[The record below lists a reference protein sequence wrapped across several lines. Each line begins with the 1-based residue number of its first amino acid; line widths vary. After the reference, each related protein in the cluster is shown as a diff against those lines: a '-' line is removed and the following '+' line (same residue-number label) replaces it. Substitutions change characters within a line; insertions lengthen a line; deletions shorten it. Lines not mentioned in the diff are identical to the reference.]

1 MALVGVSV
9 AMPRGGG
16 HFGGHHHGGGGGGGH
31 GGHHHHHHHH
41 RPYRSGVVFVGWWS
55 GPGYYRRRPYL
66 GFALCWVV
74 FFLVII
80 AVILST
86 SLVTVNDN
94 KDDSDDNGGGFDTQY
109 APLETR
115 RIDVSQ
121 TFCDGIELEN
131 PSHQMPATAYVLS
144 KGPSLTDEHN
154 YTISES
160 NVTIGGNSYQYWNYY
175 LNHGSSMNAS
185 ICVKSGNGVEF
196 YIIQGSKSFEHWQD
210 GEDSFIK
217 FKVIGTFCPSTVPA
231 DLEFVDKTDDYFFA
245 YASLGGT
252 VIFDTNMTFHR
263 KEFGIIEQDVEHRC
277 EAGGEYSKKCTVSIP
292 YNDEHY
298 FLLAT
303 GNTTS
308 SKGDEDGASVSW
320 TCKARVWVYIL
331 AFLLPALFGI
341 ILITTVCAICCI
353 YKRRRNSSYARLGDD
368 AASAAA
374 LTTGTTYVTTTTTT
388 PAPPPQPV
396 KDVGPPPYST
406 ATAPQGGY
414 YGQTAYPPAPQ
425 AGYSEQQPYPPTHTY
440 PPMPQPAPYP
450 PMAQNYG
457 TVDNKP

>member
-1 MALVGVSV
+1 MSVASVSV
-9 AMPRGGG
+9 VMPRGGG
-16 HFGGHHHGGGGGGGH
+16 HFGGHHHGGGGGGG
-31 GGHHHHHHHH
+31 GHHHHHH

-55 GPGYYRRRPYL
+55 GPGYYRRRSYIGL
-66 GFALCWVV
+66 SICWVV
-74 FFLVII
+74 FFLII
-80 AVILST
+80 VAVILSA
-86 SLVTVNDN
+86 SLVTVDDN
-94 KDDSDDNGGGFDTQY
+94 KDDSNDNEGFDTQY

-115 RIDVSQ
+115 LIDVSQ
-121 TFCDGIELEN
+121 TFCVGIELEN

-144 KGPSLTDEHN
+144 KGPSLTDEHDYN
-154 YTISES
+154 ISES

-185 ICVKSGNGVEF
+185 ICVKSEDAVEF

-217 FKVIGTFCPSTVPA
+217 FKIIASPCPMTAVLGL
-231 DLEFVDKTDDYFFA
+231 DFVDKTDDYFFA
-245 YASLGGT
+245 YASLDGT
-252 VIFDTNMTFHR
+252 VTFETNMSFHR
-263 KEFGIIEQDVEHRC
+263 KEFGIVEQDVEQRC
-277 EAGGEYSKKCTVSIP
+277 DAGGEYSEKCTVSVP
-292 YNDEHY
+292 YNDEYY

-308 SKGDEDGASVSW
+308 NDGDEDGASISW
-320 TCKARVWVYIL
+320 SCKPRVWVYIL
-331 AFLLPALFGI
+331 TFLLPALFGI
-341 ILITTVCAICCI
+341 ILITTICVICCI
-353 YKRRRNSSYARLGDD
+353 CKRRRNSSYATLDDD

-374 LTTGTTYVTTTTTT
+374 LTTGTTYVTTTTTA
-388 PAPPPQPV
+388 PAPLSQPV

-406 ATAPQGGY
+406 ATAPQAGY

-425 AGYSEQQPYPPTHTY
+425 AGYSERQPYPPTQTY

-450 PMAQNYG
+450 PMTQNYG